1 MPSAKQYSEAYLV
14 VLAQSRDVNAFTAG
28 CLSNSYNAWELR

>member
-1 MPSAKQYSEAYLV
+1 MPSAKQYSEAYL